1 VGRYEARCVGVKD
14 GDTFVCHY
22 QEVSRVPGFRITTE
36 TDPSVAVRL
45 LGVSCPEKR
54 AVGGS
59 AATSFAVQ
67 WFQRH
72 FHDPS
77 SSESHGL
84 WIDTAG
90 YDHFGRLLAIVSC
103 MEDGA
108 NLNAELL
115 QSGNATVY
123 RAGPDLEAHVVGLRK
138 LALGGPGA
146 DLARMVVAP

>member
-1 VGRYEARCVGVKD
+1 MGRYEARCVGVKD

-36 TDPSVAVRL
+36 TDPTVSVRL
-45 LGVSCPEKR
+45 LGIQCPEKKDP
-54 AVGGS
+54 GGKE
-59 AATSFAVQ
+59 ATAFAVA
-67 WFQRH
+67 WFQGH
-72 FHDPS
+72 FHDPD

-84 WIDTAG
+84 WIDEVG

-103 MEDGA
+103 MADGS
-108 NLNAELL
+108 NLNTELL
-115 QSGNATVY
+115 RNGHATVY
-123 RAGPDLEAHVVGLRK
+123 RAGPDLEAHVLGLRK